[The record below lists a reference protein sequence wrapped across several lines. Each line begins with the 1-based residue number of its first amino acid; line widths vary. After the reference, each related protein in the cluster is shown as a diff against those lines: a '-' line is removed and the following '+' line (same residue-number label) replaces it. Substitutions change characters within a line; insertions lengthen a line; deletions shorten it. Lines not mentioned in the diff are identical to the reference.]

1 MKLMKSKRINTLKD
15 VRDWKELKREEVEL
29 EKMRL
34 RANSFEIKSS
44 ILKPVSKFMLFETA
58 IIIGKKTLFSLGKTL
73 FKSLFSSNK
82 KIKS

>member
-1 MKLMKSKRINTLKD
+1 MKSKRINTLKD

-44 ILKPVSKFMLFETA
+44 ILKSVSKFMLFETA